1 MLFMWIRSAY
11 IFLYIQTIFY
21 VLLQSLLFCWPKH
34 KNKPQL
40 KIYHHSKKKK
50 KMPRNKK
57 ISSKYL
63 WLKIWPVCCGMFI
76 NALKKRRISSPLF
89 KDLIMGPKKFWNS
102 VFSFYG
108 GLWCPIFWTIGKR
121 TVVYVKAIRNDLN
134 QCIEEKMCIITSF
147 QWFNNSAKTV
157 LKINFILPT
166 NLMAVHLFL
175 SRFQIKWGF
184 TKL

>member
-1 MLFMWIRSAY
+1 MLLMWIRSAY
-11 IFLYIQTIFY
+11 IQTIFY
-21 VLLQSLLFCWPKH
+21 DLLQSLLFCWPKH

-89 KDLIMGPKKFWNS
+89 KDLIMGPKKFRNS
-102 VFSFYG
+102 VFSFIKNPQIWWP
-108 GLWCPIFWTIGKR
+108 LVP
-121 TVVYVKAIRNDLN
+121 NSLN
-134 QCIEEKMCIITSF
+134 FRERDWWQLGMWE
-147 QWFNNSAKTV
+147 
-157 LKINFILPT
+157 
-166 NLMAVHLFL
+166 LF
-175 SRFQIKWGF
+175 GM
-184 TKL
+184 T